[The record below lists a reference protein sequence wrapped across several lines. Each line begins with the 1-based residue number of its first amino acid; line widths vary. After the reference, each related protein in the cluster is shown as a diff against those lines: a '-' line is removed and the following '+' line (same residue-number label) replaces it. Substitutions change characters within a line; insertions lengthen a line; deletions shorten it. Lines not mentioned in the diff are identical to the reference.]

1 MAVIWK
7 IAFRNLREHKT
18 KTLIIGLII
27 AIGIMVLVVGNS
39 LMDTAAAGIKKMYID
54 NYTGHIIISGQHQG
68 GLSLFGSNNMNESV
82 PLVPQYEKIEQHI
95 ASLPGVVAFS
105 PQAVGQATVSIKDE
119 VQGFVMLFGIDAER
133 YRTMFPN
140 NIELVTGRFL
150 TPGEDGIM
158 LSERSAKQLV
168 DENDKPLAPG
178 DSLVLTGMSM
188 TGGTRIR
195 EVKIKG
201 IFRFL
206 NSNPQL
212 NMVSLIDATSL
223 RALMGM
229 NVQAASDIKL
239 DATEKALLGEV
250 DEDSLFTGGDDA
262 LFSGSLVSEANTVKQ
277 KHSEKDLLNI
287 LGDKTSNPKEQ
298 NDSGA
303 WHFLILKLKDP
314 GQTERVRAEL
324 TKYFAAENI
333 AADTQGWVEGAGVM
347 ASMTTG
353 IKTVFNI
360 IVLIVAVVAVI
371 IIMNTLVISVTERL
385 AEIGTMRAIGAQKG
399 FVRKII
405 TLETAIISGVFGLI
419 GIVAGCLILLIY
431 KQPPPKKNRKS
442 G

>member
-1 MAVIWK
+1 
-7 IAFRNLREHKT
+7 
-18 KTLIIGLII
+18 
-27 AIGIMVLVVGNS
+27 
-39 LMDTAAAGIKKMYID
+39 
-54 NYTGHIIISGQHQG
+54 
-68 GLSLFGSNNMNESV
+68 
-82 PLVPQYEKIEQHI
+82 
-95 ASLPGVVAFS
+95 
-105 PQAVGQATVSIKDE
+105 
-119 VQGFVMLFGIDAER
+119 
-133 YRTMFPN
+133 
-140 NIELVTGRFL
+140 
-150 TPGEDGIM
+150 
-158 LSERSAKQLV
+158 
-168 DENDKPLAPG
+168 
-178 DSLVLTGMSM
+178 
-188 TGGTRIR
+188 
-195 EVKIKG
+195 
-201 IFRFL
+201 
-206 NSNPQL
+206 
-212 NMVSLIDATSL
+212 MVSLIDATSL

-419 GIVAGCLILLIY
+419 GIVAGCLILLILNLTGIEAPNMFFRIIFGGEVLRPVLSISSVLLSLVVVSVISIVASLY
-431 KQPPPKKNRKS
+431 PVAIALKVQPVKAMQGS
-442 G
+442 